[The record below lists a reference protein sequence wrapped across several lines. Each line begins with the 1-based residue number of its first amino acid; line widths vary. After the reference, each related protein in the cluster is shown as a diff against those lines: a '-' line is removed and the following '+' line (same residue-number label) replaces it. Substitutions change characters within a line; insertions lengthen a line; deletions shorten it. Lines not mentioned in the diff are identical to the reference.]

1 MKKLIS
7 ILFILAFALSLCSC
21 AASKSE
27 VAPGY
32 YMEVDRANSGD
43 GSFYASKTSAE
54 SDGFYNKEEAP
65 EKSPVDTADE
75 YSQKLIK
82 REYMTLETLDYESGI
97 VAIEQLVKKY
107 GGYFASSKQTNPG
120 IDNYY
125 SRTASYEIRVPSG
138 SLETFVDEISGQ
150 FNVTRAELVT
160 DDITDTYYNLKAQ
173 YESLVAQE
181 ARLMELLEK
190 ASTLSELITIDD
202 KLTSVRAEINYTSSR
217 IQYYSKA
224 VDMSFVNITL
234 YEVKRYEVSE
244 PTFGQKI
251 VSAIKGSFEAF
262 ASFSKGFVI
271 VIIWVLPFAVLAGA
285 IAVAVI
291 FIIKKKKKNKQ

>member
-1 MKKLIS
+1 
-7 ILFILAFALSLCSC
+7 
-21 AASKSE
+21 
-27 VAPGY
+27 
-32 YMEVDRANSGD
+32 
-43 GSFYASKTSAE
+43 
-54 SDGFYNKEEAP
+54 
-65 EKSPVDTADE
+65 
-75 YSQKLIK
+75 
-82 REYMTLETLDYESGI
+82 
-97 VAIEQLVKKY
+97 
-107 GGYFASSKQTNPG
+107 
-120 IDNYY
+120 
-125 SRTASYEIRVPSG
+125 
-138 SLETFVDEISGQ
+138 
-150 FNVTRAELVT
+150 
-160 DDITDTYYNLKAQ
+160 
-173 YESLVAQE
+173 
-181 ARLMELLEK
+181 
-190 ASTLSELITIDD
+190 LITIDD

-271 VIIWVLPFAVLAGA
+271 VVIWVLPFAVLAGA

>member
-32 YMEVDRANSGD
+32 YMEVDRAHSGD
-43 GSFYASKTSAE
+43 GSFYANKTSAE
-54 SDGFYNKEEAP
+54 SDDFYNKEEAP

-97 VAIEQLVKKY
+97 ISIEQLVKKY

-138 SLETFVDEISGQ
+138 SLEAFVDEISGQ

-224 VDMSFVNITL
+224 VDMSFV
-234 YEVKRYEVSE
+234 
-244 PTFGQKI
+244 
-251 VSAIKGSFEAF
+251 
-262 ASFSKGFVI
+262 
-271 VIIWVLPFAVLAGA
+271 
-285 IAVAVI
+285 
-291 FIIKKKKKNKQ
+291 